1 MEIEQDEEEG
11 KDGEEEEEK
20 EEEEEEKEVVK
31 GKLPVEE
38 VQENREKGGETGK
51 GNCYKIKLLHTKY
64 NCSM

>member
-11 KDGEEEEEK
+11 KDGEE

-38 VQENREKGGETGK
+38 VQENREKVGETGK

-64 NCSM
+64 NCGI

>member
-11 KDGEEEEEK
+11 KDG
-20 EEEEEEKEVVK
+20 EEEKEVVK

-38 VQENREKGGETGK
+38 VQENREKVGETGK

-64 NCSM
+64 NCGM

>member
-11 KDGEEEEEK
+11 KDGEEEE

-38 VQENREKGGETGK
+38 VQENREKVGESGK

-64 NCSM
+64 NCGM

>member
-11 KDGEEEEEK
+11 KDGE

-38 VQENREKGGETGK
+38 VQENREKVGETGK
-51 GNCYKIKLLHTKY
+51 GTCYKIKLLHTKY
-64 NCSM
+64 NCGM

>member
-1 MEIEQDEEEG
+1 MGIEQDEEEG
-11 KDGEEEEEK
+11 KDGAE

-38 VQENREKGGETGK
+38 VQENREKVGETGK

-64 NCSM
+64 NCGM

>member
-11 KDGEEEEEK
+11 KDGEEEEE
-20 EEEEEEKEVVK
+20 EEEKKVVK

-38 VQENREKGGETGK
+38 VQENREKVGETGK

-64 NCSM
+64 NCGM